1 MLKIQN
7 LSIGYATHSPII
19 ENINFD
25 IQQGKLV
32 TILGRNGTGKTTLLK
47 TITGFLKPING
58 NVLIENEDIAKL
70 KTTALALKMSI
81 VNTERIRMNYFSVY
95 DFLALG
101 RFPYT
106 NIIGQLKEGDKQI
119 INDVID
125 WLGIKHLYKKHLN
138 QLSDGE
144 LQKILIA
151 RALVQDTPMILL
163 DEPTTHLDLVN
174 RFQIFKLLQR
184 LCHQLKKTIILSTH
198 EVELALDLADK
209 IILIDKKEGL
219 KAANTQDFIEN
230 DWISNAFQQEG
241 VVFDNQTRRF
251 KYLDE

>member
-1 MLKIQN
+1 MLKIQD
-7 LSIGYATHSPII
+7 LSIGYNSHSPII
-19 ENINFD
+19 EKINFD
-25 IQQGKLV
+25 INKGELV
-32 TILGRNGTGKTTLLK
+32 AIIGRNGAGKTTLLK

-58 NVLIENEDIAKL
+58 HVFIENEDI
-70 KTTALALKMSI
+70 TTLSSAALALKISI
-81 VNTERIRMNYFSVY
+81 VNTERIRMNYFSVR

-101 RFPYT
+101 RFPHT
-106 NIIGQLKEGDKQI
+106 NFVGQLKDEDQAI

-125 WLGIKHLYKKHLN
+125 WLDIEKLCPKYLN

-144 LQKILIA
+144 LQKVLIA
-151 RALVQDTPMILL
+151 RALVQDTPIILL

-184 LCHQLKKTIILSTH
+184 LCKTRNKTIILSTH
-198 EVELALDLADK
+198 EVELALDLADS
-209 IILIDKKEGL
+209 IILIDENSKLQAAQKKTFL
-219 KAANTQDFIEN
+219 EN

-251 KYLDE
+251 KYLE

>member
-7 LSIGYATHSPII
+7 LSIGYNMRSPII
-19 ENINFD
+19 ENINFN
-25 IQQGKLV
+25 IGKGELV

-58 NVLIENEDIAKL
+58 HVLIQDEDITTL
-70 KTTALALKMSI
+70 KTTALALKLSI
-81 VNTERIRMNYFSVY
+81 VNTERIRMNYFSVQ

-106 NIIGQLKEGDKQI
+106 NIIGQLKEEDEKV
-119 INDVID
+119 INDVVS
-125 WLGIKHLYKKHLN
+125 WLQIESLCSKYLN

-144 LQKILIA
+144 LQKVLIA
-151 RALVQDTPMILL
+151 RALVQDTPIILL

-184 LCHQLKKTIILSTH
+184 LCHSMNKTIILSTH
-198 EVELALDLADK
+198 EVELALDLADN
-209 IILIDKKEGL
+209 IILIDENRQL
-219 KAANTQDFIEN
+219 KAASKQTFLEKN
-230 DWISNAFQQEG
+230 WIGNAFKQEG
-241 VVFDNQTRRF
+241 VVFDNETRRF
-251 KYLDE
+251 KYSE